1 MSLYGR
7 ILRTPHVAV
16 LVVATTLT
24 RLPFAINALA
34 LLLFVREATGSFA
47 VAGATTGALAL
58 GGGIAGP
65 FVARLVD
72 RRSPRILV
80 PLASVYA
87 VAILSVL
94 ALGEASAPGFV
105 IVPVAFVAGTAFPP
119 TGAVLRSRW
128 PELLGGDEDLVRGA
142 YAFDSATIEI
152 SFVSGPLLVAGIV
165 ALSGPEAA
173 LVLSA
178 ALQVT
183 GTALFVWRLP
193 ESEERTADAPPPTGL
208 LGAFGAPAIRMI
220 ALTTVPVGF
229 CIGAVEVAI
238 PAFSEAEGTRELS
251 GVLLALWS
259 LASGVGGLA
268 FGVRAAR
275 AGLVETYLAIALLF
289 PLATLPLAAGSS
301 PAVMAALVILSGLP
315 IAPLIASRNELVAV
329 VAPDG
334 TGAEAF
340 MWLMTSLVAGL
351 SAGAAVAGTVVE
363 SEGWQGAVLVGAA
376 VAALGAV
383 VALLRRDALRPALA
397 PA

>member
-1 MSLYGR
+1 MALYGR
-7 ILRTPHVAV
+7 ILRTPNVAV

-72 RRSPRILV
+72 RRGPRMLM
-80 PLASVYA
+80 PLACVYA
-87 VAILSVL
+87 AAILSVL
-94 ALGEASAPGFV
+94 ALGEAAAPGFV
-105 IVPVAFVAGTAFPP
+105 LVAVAFLAGTAFPP

-173 LVLSA
+173 LLLSA
-178 ALQVT
+178 ALQVA

-193 ESEERTADAPPPTGL
+193 ESEQRTDEAPAPTGL
-208 LGAFGAPAIRMI
+208 LGALGAPAIRMI
-220 ALTTVPVGF
+220 ALTTIPVGF

-268 FGVRAAR
+268 FGVRAVR

-315 IAPLIASRNELVAV
+315 IAPMIASRNELVAV

-376 VAALGAV
+376 VAALGAA
-383 VALLRRDALRPALA
+383 VAILRRDSLRPALA